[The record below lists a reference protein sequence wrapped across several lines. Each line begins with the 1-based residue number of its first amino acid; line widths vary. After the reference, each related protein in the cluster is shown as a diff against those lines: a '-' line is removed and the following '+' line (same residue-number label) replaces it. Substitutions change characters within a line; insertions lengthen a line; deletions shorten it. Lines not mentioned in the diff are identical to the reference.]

1 MERKVCFI
9 LDDGNQ
15 GVSQVVV
22 VVKNPP
28 AILGDIRDVGL
39 IPGSGGSPG
48 EGHGNP
54 LQYSCLENPMD
65 RGAWWATVH
74 RIIKSQTQFQE
85 LASKKWKQPWN

>member
-54 LQYSCLENPMD
+54 LQYSCLVNPMD
-65 RGAWWATVH
+65 RGDWRVTVH
-74 RIIKSQTQFQE
+74 RVTQR
-85 LASKKWKQPWN
+85 WT

>member
-54 LQYSCLENPMD
+54 LQYPCLENPMD

-74 RIIKSQTQFQE
+74 RIIKSQT
-85 LASKKWKQPWN
+85 